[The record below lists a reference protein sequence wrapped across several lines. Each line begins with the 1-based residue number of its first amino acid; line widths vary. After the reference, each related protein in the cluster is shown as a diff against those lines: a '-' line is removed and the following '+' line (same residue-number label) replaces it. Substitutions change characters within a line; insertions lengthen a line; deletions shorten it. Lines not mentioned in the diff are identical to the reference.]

1 VFFSISFVFQ
11 AYVIFFKFPD
21 KSSILIMKVYI
32 GVFQHL
38 LCIPSVCDIIED
50 YFDIFSALVFLV
62 SEIVKINN

>member
-1 VFFSISFVFQ
+1 
-11 AYVIFFKFPD
+11 
-21 KSSILIMKVYI
+21 MKVYI

-62 SEIVKINN
+62 SEIVKMNYKFLVSIQINYYEFYNRKIES